1 MEVVTGLTMYALQEQ
16 GGVIVFF
23 PSDEM
28 TCSLPPTT
36 MQYHYMVYADT
47 VLLKQWELQMED
59 GMMIP
64 SLWQQ
69 IMRG

>member
-1 MEVVTGLTMYALQEQ
+1 MFYT
-16 GGVIVFF
+16 
-23 PSDEM
+23 
-28 TCSLPPTT
+28 
-36 MQYHYMVYADT
+36 DT
-47 VLLKQWELQMED
+47 VMLEQWELQMED